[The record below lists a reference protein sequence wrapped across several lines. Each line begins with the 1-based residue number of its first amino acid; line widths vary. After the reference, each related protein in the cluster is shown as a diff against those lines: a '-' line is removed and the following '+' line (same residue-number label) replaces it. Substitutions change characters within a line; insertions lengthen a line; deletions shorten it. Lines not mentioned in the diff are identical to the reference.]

1 MAKKI
6 LIIDDEDDFC
16 YFVKLNLEQTGKFE
30 VLVATNGAVGINLAK
45 TQQPDLILLDIL
57 MPGMN
62 GSEVAEILLND
73 TATRHIPVV
82 FLTALAKKG
91 EVEKSKGRIGGR
103 EFIAKPVTTE
113 ELIFKIE
120 SILGKE

>member
-30 VLVATNGAVGINLAK
+30 VLVATNGPSGINLAR
-45 TQQPDLILLDIL
+45 TQQPDLILLDLL
-57 MPGMN
+57 MPGMH
-62 GSEVAEILLND
+62 GSEVAEALLND
-73 TATRHIPVV
+73 STTRHIPVV
-82 FLTALAKKG
+82 FLTALAQKR
-91 EVEKSKGRIGGR
+91 EVEKSKGTIGGR
-103 EFIAKPVTTE
+103 QFIAKPVTPE